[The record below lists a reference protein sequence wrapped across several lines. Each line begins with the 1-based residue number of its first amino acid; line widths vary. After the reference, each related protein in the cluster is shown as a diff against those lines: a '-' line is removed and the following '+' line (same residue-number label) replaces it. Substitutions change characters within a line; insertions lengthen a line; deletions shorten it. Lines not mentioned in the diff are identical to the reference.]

1 MAGHKSIPAC
11 FVCGIESVG
20 RLVCE
25 SARLTVKSVFTAAC
39 RACGRVKKSVT
50 PAAKDISL
58 FLCRAALTP
67 VRLVVTAGRT
77 VCGAADRFK
86 KRRAASGTGRAVT
99 LGLQDIMLWFKKRG
113 GLLNAV
119 VNVLFPAVSIAALVV
134 IVNNT
139 LATDYGVEV
148 EYDGE
153 KIGVV
158 SGEEVLG
165 EAQLVV
171 ADRVRY
177 YDTHGDC
184 YVTAALSITPL
195 TSDASVIDE
204 AALAKE
210 MENLISQKYDEIVPE
225 EPQEAEPEEDPNVY
239 GDKVKAFAVRVDGE
253 FVGAVE
259 SFDKIDSALQNIIE
273 PYDNGEYTEIGFD
286 KDIEYDLEE
295 YVDPGDIV
303 PAEKI
308 IGMLTGYESAP
319 EYYEVQPGDNLWKI
333 AESKGIEFSELSKAY
348 ATYNGQVVDNLDSG
362 ILRVGTL
369 IKIDSEEPFLEVE
382 CKKEQTL
389 RSYVPF
395 ETITIEDATLPE
407 GQVVIDKE
415 GEDGENR
422 SRAIVTYREGVAV
435 RKRTLETVTY
445 KEPVAKIVR
454 VGTMKPQ
461 INYNVPEFIEG
472 AEGEYIWPVD
482 GGYISSH
489 QGDGRGHKGI
499 DIAAPFGTPIYAAA
513 SGTVIDAGTGYNGG
527 YGNCIM
533 IQNDDGN
540 VTVYAH
546 QSELAAENGQYVEA
560 GQLIGYVGSTG
571 DSTGNHLHFEI
582 RQEGKYINP
591 ENYVQQ

>member
-11 FVCGIESVG
+11 FVCSIESVG

-25 SARLTVKSVFTAAC
+25 SARLTVKSVFMAAC
-39 RACGRVKKSVT
+39 RAYGRVKKSVA

-58 FLCRAALTP
+58 FLCRTALTP

-77 VCGAADRFK
+77 VCGAADRFG

-184 YVTAALSITPL
+184 YVTAALAITPL

-210 MENLISQKYDEIVPE
+210 MENRISQKYDEIVPE
-225 EPQEAEPEEDPNVY
+225 ETAEAVPEEDPNVY

-259 SFDKIDSALQNIIE
+259 SFDKIDSALQDIIE
-273 PYDNGEYTEIGFD
+273 PYDTGEYTEIGFD

-303 PAEKI
+303 PVEKI

-333 AESKGIEFSELSKAY
+333 AENKGIEFSELSKAY

-389 RSYVPF
+389 RSSVPF

-513 SGTVIDAGTGYNGG
+513 AGTVIDAGTGYNGG

-546 QSELAAENGQYVEA
+546 QSELAAENGPYVEA
-560 GQLIGYVGSTG
+560 GQRIG
-571 DSTGNHLHFEI
+571 
-582 RQEGKYINP
+582 
-591 ENYVQQ
+591 

>member
-1 MAGHKSIPAC
+1 
-11 FVCGIESVG
+11 
-20 RLVCE
+20 
-25 SARLTVKSVFTAAC
+25 
-39 RACGRVKKSVT
+39 
-50 PAAKDISL
+50 
-58 FLCRAALTP
+58 
-67 VRLVVTAGRT
+67 
-77 VCGAADRFK
+77 
-86 KRRAASGTGRAVT
+86 
-99 LGLQDIMLWFKKRG
+99 
-113 GLLNAV
+113 
-119 VNVLFPAVSIAALVV
+119 
-134 IVNNT
+134 NT

-158 SGEEVLG
+158 SGEDVLG

-184 YVTAALSITPL
+184 YVTAALAITPL
-195 TSDASVIDE
+195 TSEESVIDE

-210 MENLISQKYDEIVPE
+210 MENRISQKYDEKAPE
-225 EPQEAEPEEDPNVY
+225 EPAETPPEEDPSVY

-259 SFDKIDSALQNIIE
+259 NFDKIDTALQGLID
-273 PYDNGEYTEIGFD
+273 PYDNGEYIEIGFD

-295 YVDPGDIV
+295 YVEPGDIV
-303 PAEKI
+303 PPEKI
-308 IGMLTGYESAP
+308 VGMLTGYESAP

-333 AESKGIEFSELSKAY
+333 AENKGIEFSELSKAY

-395 ETITIEDATLPE
+395 ETITIEDSTLPQ
-407 GQVVIDKE
+407 GQIVVDSE

-422 SRAIVTYREGVAV
+422 SRAIVTYRDGVAV

-454 VGTMKPQ
+454 VGTMQPQ

-472 AEGEYIWPVD
+472 VEGEYIWPVD

-513 SGTVIDAGTGYNGG
+513 SGTVISAGTGYNGG

-546 QSELAAENGQYVEA
+546 QSELGAENGQYVEA

-591 ENYVQQ
+591 ENYVQP